1 MRRRRRLAE
10 IWMSVQAEK
19 VHSGRRRF
27 LVVATTV
34 TGVVGAGFTA
44 VPFLA
49 SWKPSARAEALGAPV
64 KQDVAKI
71 EPGAILKVIWRGQA
85 TYIVRRT
92 REMLTTLSDPK
103 LTEQLRDPA
112 SEASEQ
118 PDYAKNETRSLKS
131 RPEFLVLIGVCTHL
145 ECAPIE
151 RFAAKDPELGTD
163 WFGGFYCPCHGSRFD
178 LAGRVFKDVPA
189 PTNLR
194 IPPYRFIDDA
204 VMQIG
209 DRCGGSL
216 TASGTD
222 KMARFARGEAHARR
236 RLAHILCAALASSFA
251 EADCF
256 NQ

>member
-1 MRRRRRLAE
+1 MR
-10 IWMSVQAEK
+10 MSVHAQK
-19 VHSGRRRF
+19 VDSGRRQF

-49 SWKPSARAEALGAPV
+49 SLKPSARPLGAPV
-64 KQDVAKI
+64 EQDVAKI
-71 EPGAILKVIWRGQA
+71 EPGAILKIIWRGQA
-85 TYIVRRT
+85 IYIVRRT

-103 LTEQLRDPA
+103 VTEQLRDPA

-118 PDYAKNETRSLKS
+118 PDYTKNETRSLKN

-151 RFAAKDPELGTD
+151 RFAPKDPELGAD
-163 WFGGFYCPCHGSRFD
+163 WLGGFYCPCHGSRFD

-194 IPPYRFIDDA
+194 IPPYRFINDA
-204 VMQIG
+204 VVQIG
-209 DRCGGSL
+209 VHSL
-216 TASGTD
+216 
-222 KMARFARGEAHARR
+222 
-236 RLAHILCAALASSFA
+236 
-251 EADCF
+251 
-256 NQ
+256 